1 MRTSKQKVAKYAKE
15 AVFCC
20 SLRTLR
26 SSVGLFLLLFFS
38 GCATVPFESEP
49 EADFR
54 DVDPVAV
61 VDEFD
66 AAVGQRFELLQSV
79 VFSFIGKGFTGLG
92 YLSIDPDAD
101 AYALSCMTPA
111 GITLFELRG
120 EGDEVEAL
128 SMPPQLE
135 KHGDRMAESMGRDL
149 RRIYFDWSPPA
160 EAAVKH
166 KRNQLVFRSKQAD
179 ETVEY
184 TFSGSRRL
192 LTEKR
197 FSKGWKT
204 RCIVRYYDYEEIE
217 GRLYPKGIILY
228 NKQFHYRMVLR
239 LKTLYPM
246 QD

>member
-1 MRTSKQKVAKYAKE
+1 MRIFKHSCLLA
-15 AVFCC
+15 FIRG
-20 SLRTLR
+20 S
-26 SSVGLFLLLFFS
+26 FILLLA
-38 GCATVPFESEP
+38 GCATVPFEPEP

-61 VDEFD
+61 VENFD

-79 VFSFIGKGFTGLG
+79 VFSYFGKGFTGLG

-111 GITLFELRG
+111 GISLFELKG
-120 EGDEVEAL
+120 EGNEAEAL
-128 SMPPQLE
+128 YMPPQLE
-135 KHGDRMAESMGRDL
+135 KHGDRIADSMGRDL
-149 RRIYFDWSPPA
+149 RRIYFGWTPPEGA
-160 EAAVKH
+160 DVKH
-166 KRNQLVFRSKQAD
+166 KRNQLVFRSKQGD

-184 TFSGSRRL
+184 TFAGSRRL

-204 RCIVRYYDYEEIE
+204 RCMVRYYDYEEIE

-239 LKTLYPM
+239 LKTLYPL
-246 QD
+246 QDDG